1 MNKKELK
8 YEEIIS
14 KLISEIDRIS
24 EEKDELERKYKKY
37 FLKINPSDYK
47 LNTKVKQNY
56 VDKKKL

>member
-14 KLISEIDRIS
+14 KLINEIDRIS

-37 FLKINPSDYK
+37 FLKINPNDYK
-47 LNTKVKQNY
+47 LNTKLNIRNY
-56 VDKKKL
+56 GN